1 MRYYLSFNP
10 KAVSPLPLNQ
20 ILSVIIFCVILFPGE
35 GAEVSVR
42 DGANHGLLD
51 EEGHEIAL
59 GSSSDPERSSLSGGV
74 RDCDSDVSEAGNETN
89 SSPGHPTAS
98 SLFIKRSVDE
108 VKLI

>member
-1 MRYYLSFNP
+1 
-10 KAVSPLPLNQ
+10 
-20 ILSVIIFCVILFPGE
+20 LFPGE